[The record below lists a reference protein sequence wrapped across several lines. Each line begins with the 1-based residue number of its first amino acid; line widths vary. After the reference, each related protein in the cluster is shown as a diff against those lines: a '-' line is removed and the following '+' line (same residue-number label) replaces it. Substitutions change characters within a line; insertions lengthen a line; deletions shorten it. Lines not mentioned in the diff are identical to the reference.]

1 MRKGGRM
8 RLGTSSPLEHGS
20 ADEWAKNQVAL
31 GCRSVVFPLS
41 SNDPEEKIKE
51 YVDAAKTHDL
61 LIAEVG
67 IWRNAM
73 SSDPEDRKAQ
83 RDYCVRQLQLADR
96 IGARC
101 AVNVAGAFGERWDG
115 HYKENFTKESRG
127 QIVKMVREIIDRA
140 EVKNTYFTLEPMP
153 WMIPTGPEDY
163 VRMIEEVDRDRFA
176 VHMDIINM
184 TNSLERYYEAEAF
197 IDRCEE
203 LLGNKIRSC
212 HIKDIHLKEEYTFQ
226 LEECA
231 PGQGEYPLRY
241 YVEKMNGID
250 PEMPVILEHLNTD
263 EEYIRYM
270 NYLKEVLYGI
280 R

>member
-1 MRKGGRM
+1 M
-8 RLGTSSPLEHGS
+8 RLGTSSPLAHSSSE
-20 ADEWAKNQVAL
+20 EWAQNQISL

-41 SNDPEEKIKE
+41 ADAPEDKIQE
-51 YVDAAKTHDL
+51 YVNAAKASDL

-67 IWRNAM
+67 IWRNAL
-73 SSDPEDRKAQ
+73 SQDIDDRKKQ
-83 RDYCVRQLQLADR
+83 RDYCVRQLQLADK

-101 AVNVAGAFGERWDG
+101 AVNVAGAMGPRWDG
-115 HYKENFTKESRG
+115 HYKENFSKETRTE
-127 QIVKMVREIIDRA
+127 IVKMVQDIIDRA
-140 EVKNTYFTLEPMP
+140 EITNTFFTLEPMP
-153 WMIPTGPEDY
+153 WMVPTSPEDY
-163 VRMIEEVDRDRFA
+163 VRLIEEVDRERFA

-184 TNSLERYYEAEAF
+184 TNSLERYYEAETF
-197 IDRCEE
+197 VDRCVE

-212 HIKDIHLKEEYTFQ
+212 HIKDVHLKEEYTFQ

-250 PEMPVILEHLNTD
+250 KDMPIILEHLTTD

-270 NYLKEVLYGI
+270 NYLKEVLDGI
-280 R
+280 Q